1 MRSAEIRRRFLA
13 HFEAR
18 GHTVVPSAPLP
29 FDDPNLLFVNAG
41 MVQFVPYF
49 IGQQAAPW
57 QRATSVQ
64 KCIRT
69 QDIEEVGKT
78 TRHGTFFQM
87 NGNFSFGDYFKQQ
100 AIELAWQLSVNSL
113 DDGGFGLDAER
124 IWPTVYLDDD
134 EAFEIW
140 HSVIGVPVERIV
152 RRGKE
157 DNTWDMGIPGPAG
170 TCSELFYDRGRQ
182 YGPDGGPA
190 VDEDR
195 FMEYWNLVFMAYE
208 RGAATGPH
216 KGDYEILGD
225 LPSKNIDTGMGLER
239 MATLLQG
246 VDNLYEID
254 ETRPVLDRAAELTG
268 TVYGAHSGH
277 AASQSHPDDVRL
289 RVIADHVRTAL
300 MLIGDGVTPSN
311 EGRGYV
317 LRRILRRAIYSMRV
331 LGYTDEA
338 LPQLLPI
345 SRDCMAPSYPEL
357 AVNFDRIAMIAYS
370 EEEAFRRT
378 LVSGTRMFEAAA
390 VSATPNETGG
400 IDYSVTVTETVGVA
414 DRVLSGSNAF
424 KLHDTYGFP
433 IDLTLEMAAES
444 GLQVDTEGFARLM
457 SQQRE
462 RAKAD
467 SRANKSGHGN
477 SPAYRQ
483 LRDQGETI
491 FTGYQQLSG
500 ESTVLGIVV
509 DGELVSAARQGQ
521 VAEVVLAQTPFYAES
536 GGQIADEG
544 AIVTDGAELRVLDV
558 QKPIKGLIVHRV
570 EVVSGELGTGSLAIA
585 KVDPEWRRSARQAH
599 SGTHVVHA
607 ALREVLGPTALQS
620 GSYNRPGYLRLDFA
634 WGGSLTGATRRDLEQ
649 VANRALR
656 ADLPVTVQYLPLERA
671 RELGALALFGETYD
685 AEVRVV
691 EVGGPWSR
699 ELCGGTHVE
708 HSSQVGAITV
718 LGEASV
724 GAGVRRIE
732 AYVGLEA
739 LGFLATERALL
750 NSVSETLKVPSAE
763 VPDRVAALVERLRAV
778 EKELECGWVAAVLAG
793 AGGFAAQ
800 AREVN
805 GVQLVA
811 VSAPAGLSGNDLRT
825 LATDVRGRLDQSRP
839 AVVVLTS
846 DVAGAAHFVAS
857 VNQAGQLDG
866 LSAGELVKRFAPV
879 LGARG
884 GGKADLAQG
893 AGGDPA
899 KAAEALEVVARSLA
913 ERR

>member
-13 HFEAR
+13 HFEAN

-57 QRATSVQ
+57 QRATSIQ

-87 NGNFSFGDYFKQQ
+87 NGNFSFGDYFKDE
-100 AIELAWQLSVNSL
+100 AIRLAWALSTNSVA
-113 DDGGFGLDAER
+113 DGGFGLDPER

-134 EAFEIW
+134 EAVSIW
-140 HSVIGVPVERIV
+140 RDQIGVPSERIV
-152 RRGKE
+152 RRGKA

-170 TCSELFYDRGRQ
+170 TCSELFYDRGPE

-190 VDEDR
+190 IDEDR

-208 RGAATGPH
+208 RGESTGPG
-216 KGDYEILGD
+216 KGEYEILGD
-225 LPSKNIDTGMGLER
+225 LPHKNIDTGMGMER

-254 ETRPVLDRAAELTG
+254 ETRPILDMAAGLTN
-268 TVYGAHSGH
+268 TKYGAHSGH

-300 MLIGDGVTPSN
+300 MLMGDGVTPSN

-317 LRRILRRAIYSMRV
+317 LRRILRRAVRSMRL
-331 LGYTDEA
+331 LGYGDPA
-338 LPQLLPI
+338 LPELLPVA
-345 SRDCMAPSYPEL
+345 RDCMAPSYPEL
-357 AVNFDRIAMIAYS
+357 AENYDRIAMIGYA

-378 LVSGTRMFEAAA
+378 LTSGTSIFDTA
-390 VSATPNETGG
+390 VAGLQQAKS
-400 IDYSVTVTETVGVA
+400 TVLPGA
-414 DRVLSGSNAF
+414 QAF
-424 KLHDTYGFP
+424 ALHDTYGFP
-433 IDLTLEMAAES
+433 IDLTLEMAAEN
-444 GLQVDTEGFARLM
+444 GLTVDTDAFRRLM
-457 SQQRE
+457 TEQRE

-467 SRANKSGHGN
+467 ARARKSAHGN

-483 LRDQGETI
+483 LRDAGETV
-491 FTGYQQLSG
+491 FTGYTELQ
-500 ESTVLGIVV
+500 TAANVRGIVA
-509 DGELVSAARQGQ
+509 DGELTERARSGE
-521 VAEVVLAQTPFYAES
+521 VVEVVLDETPFYAES
-536 GGQIADEG
+536 GGQVADEG
-544 AIVTDGAELRVLDV
+544 LISSAGALLRVLDV
-558 QKPIKGLIVHRV
+558 QKPVKGLIVHRV
-570 EVVSGELGTGSLAIA
+570 EVVEGELGTGEQVQA

-620 GSYNRPGYLRLDFA
+620 GSYNKPGYLRLDFA
-634 WGGSLTGATRRDLEQ
+634 WGSALNDASKRDIEEA
-649 VANRALR
+649 ANRALR
-656 ADLPVTVQYLPLERA
+656 ADLPVTVAYLPLARA

-691 EVGGPWSR
+691 EIGGPWSR

-708 HSSQVGAITV
+708 HSSQVGAITLV
-718 LGEASV
+718 GESSV
-724 GAGVRRIE
+724 GAGVRRVEAFVGIE
-732 AYVGLEA
+732 ALRY
-739 LGFLATERALL
+739 LATERALL
-750 NSVSETLKVPSAE
+750 NAVTETLRVPSAE
-763 VPDRVAALVERLRAV
+763 VPDRVAALVERLKVV
-778 EKELECGWVAAVLAG
+778 EKELERSRVSAILAG
-793 AGGFAAQ
+793 AGQLAAK
-800 AREVN
+800 AVEVN

-811 VSAPAGLSGNDLRT
+811 LPAPNGVGGNDLRS
-825 LATDVRGRLDQSRP
+825 LVTDVRGRLDQARP
-839 AVVVLTS
+839 AVVVLIS
-846 DVAGAAHFVAS
+846 DVDGAAHFVAS
-857 VNQAGQLDG
+857 VNPAAQQAGW
-866 LSAGELVKRFAPV
+866 SAGALVKQFAPV

-899 KAAEALEVVARSLA
+899 KVAAALEAVQHAVTAPA
-913 ERR
+913 